1 MSYRVAVLIPT
12 GGATCEWRDRALAYV
27 VDHYRRNHP
36 AWEIHLGHHDEPWSK
51 GAAIADALER
61 TDARMLVLADADS
74 FVAPEHLAA
83 AVEAATR
90 DGWAMPH
97 AMVHRLS
104 QRATERLYAG
114 GPLDLDDLAR
124 GAYRGVKGGGI
135 VAITRTAYD
144 TVGGI
149 DPRFVGW
156 GGEDLAL
163 NWALTA
169 LVNGG
174 ARVPGDLVHLWHPH
188 PAPDLRGSEASEAL
202 LARYTA
208 ARKDPAAMR
217 AILAEREEISA

>member
-1 MSYRVAVLIPT
+1 MSYQVAVLIPT
-12 GGATCEWRDRALAYV
+12 GGTECPWRARALEYV
-27 VDHYRRNHP
+27 IDHYRTNHRG
-36 AWEIHLGHHDEPWSK
+36 WEIHLGEHPEPWSK
-51 GAAIADALER
+51 GAAVADAYR
-61 TDARMLVLADADS
+61 QTDARMLVLADADS
-74 FVAPEHLAA
+74 FVAPDVLSAAVAA
-83 AVEAATR
+83 ATV

-114 GPLDLDDLAR
+114 GPIDLDDLAR

-135 VAITRTAYD
+135 VAITRDAYE

-156 GGEDLAL
+156 GGEDIAF

-169 LVNGG
+169 LINGG
-174 ARVPGDLVHLWHPH
+174 ARMAGDLVHLWHPH
-188 PAPDLRGSEASEAL
+188 PAPDLRGSAESEAL

-208 ARKDPAAMR
+208 ARKDPGAMR
-217 AILAEREEISA
+217 AIVAEREEISA